1 MSRTDTDGMSR
12 TDTLKHHGETF
23 VRTGLLAALGAG
35 DVAVDRA
42 RTVVGTFRTRAEALP
57 GEAQVQ
63 ADLAGKEARSRIE
76 AARARAAQAA
86 AEARVR
92 AEQARGVAAT
102 VRPETVLGTVTGLV
116 ESARTQALGAIE
128 ELAGRG
134 EKVVDDLRTQPAFR
148 KVVARTERAVDA
160 VEDTVEDVLEE
171 TGETIGKASD
181 EVTSVAQKAK
191 SRTDKAVDAVED
203 TVEDVLAETGETIG
217 KASDEVTSVA
227 QKAKSR
233 TDKAVDA
240 AQQETQEVAESAKRS
255 ARDTAAPAKKAPA
268 KKAAAKRTTKAT
280 PATVAP
286 VMSEGTTLPDPLAV
300 PAKSTDATS

>member
-1 MSRTDTDGMSR
+1 MSR
-12 TDTLKHHGETF
+12 TDTLKHQHQSLVKQGETF

-63 ADLAGKEARSRIE
+63 ADLAGKEARSRVE

-92 AEQARGVAAT
+92 AEQARGVATT
-102 VRPETVLGTVTGLV
+102 VRPDTVLGTVTGLV
-116 ESARTQALGAIE
+116 GSARTQALGAIE

-171 TGETIGKASD
+171 TGET
-181 EVTSVAQKAK
+181 
-191 SRTDKAVDAVED
+191 
-203 TVEDVLAETGETIG
+203 
-217 KASDEVTSVA
+217 
-227 QKAKSR
+227 
-233 TDKAVDA
+233 
-240 AQQETQEVAESAKRS
+240 
-255 ARDTAAPAKKAPA
+255 
-268 KKAAAKRTTKAT
+268 
-280 PATVAP
+280 
-286 VMSEGTTLPDPLAV
+286 
-300 PAKSTDATS
+300 